1 MFNWKINEK
10 RHLFW
15 IPPTFMV
22 MVQSYALCA
31 SAQTADKLFTE
42 KCAGCHTVGGG
53 ALVGPDLD
61 SVKNWK
67 MQDLRNAVKRM
78 EESAGPL
85 KDEEID
91 DLVSYLRKQEKIEK
105 QPTNDV
111 SDSSPPKSVVQEPAS
126 IVTGKRLFHG
136 DVTLENGGMSCI
148 ACHQSNGQGG
158 NMGPELT
165 AISKRFPGKALVNGI
180 EKAPYKVMKSAYKDH
195 PITHQEAL
203 DLAAFLESTAS
214 VEAKSMRSSPFTIGA
229 GIAIFVLG
237 VIAFGYRNRKG
248 SARVILKRRK

>member
-1 MFNWKINEK
+1 
-10 RHLFW
+10 
-15 IPPTFMV
+15 
-22 MVQSYALCA
+22 
-31 SAQTADKLFTE
+31 
-42 KCAGCHTVGGG
+42 
-53 ALVGPDLD
+53 
-61 SVKNWK
+61 
-67 MQDLRNAVKRM
+67 
-78 EESAGPL
+78 
-85 KDEEID
+85 
-91 DLVSYLRKQEKIEK
+91 
-105 QPTNDV
+105 
-111 SDSSPPKSVVQEPAS
+111 
-126 IVTGKRLFHG
+126 
-136 DVTLENGGMSCI
+136 
-148 ACHQSNGQGG
+148 
-158 NMGPELT
+158 MGPELT